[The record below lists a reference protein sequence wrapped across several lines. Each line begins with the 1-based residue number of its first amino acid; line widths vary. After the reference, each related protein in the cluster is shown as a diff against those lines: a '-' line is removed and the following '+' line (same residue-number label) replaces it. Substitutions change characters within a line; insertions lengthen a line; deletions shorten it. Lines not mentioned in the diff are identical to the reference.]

1 MKNPI
6 EMLLGSLPPGMVAS
20 MAGQASTMLLG
31 LLRDHGPTPAF
42 VETMVHLG
50 YSHGAAESMWAA
62 VLTAAMEIPVLLPG
76 MPPQDDGL
84 DIAAG
89 LRSIEGGKA

>member
-6 EMLLGSLPPGMVAS
+6 EMLMGSLPPGMVAS
-20 MAGQASTMLLG
+20 MAGQASAMLLG

-42 VETMVHLG
+42 VEQMIGVG
-50 YSHGAAESMWAA
+50 YTAKAAESMWSA

-76 MPPQDDGL
+76 MTAQGDGL

-89 LRSIEGGKA
+89 LRAIEGGKA